1 MEVPTSAALR
11 PLSETDTVL
20 ANFEDDIRDR
30 TVLDASGEEIG
41 TVDDLLI
48 DNSEQRVRF
57 LRVESGGF
65 LGIGATTFLIPVDA
79 ITQVDDDAIH
89 IDRTRNIVADAPV
102 YDPELVD
109 QTYLDQVYNYYG
121 YTPYWGP
128 GYVYP
133 RLPR

>member
-41 TVDDLLI
+41 NVDDVLI